1 MSDSRIIFTFEGT
14 EVKIQCSKEDK
25 MKDICQKYASKIGRN
40 INSLVFLYGGNYPNF
55 QISFK
60 EQANLIDREKNEM
73 NIIVLKNESDEL
85 QCPKCGEKINFNNEK
100 INDIK
105 SSINN
110 INDIV
115 KGAKLIIEN
124 IIKIST
130 MDNVNVQLKNV
141 NLIFNNLNE
150 DIKKLNTKFDDLFNI
165 KDINKEINFDN
176 YIIAKI
182 DIKDEDIN
190 KNIKI
195 INSYE
200 EYLRTNPGKL
210 ILSDIFNNE
219 EEIKKCEIKI
229 NDEIIPFNYN
239 HQFKTKGNYTI
250 KYSFKNN
257 LKNAFLLFGDCKLI
271 TYINLSNFNTNNINN
286 MNSMFYGCSS
296 LYYIDLSNINTNN
309 VFDIGCIFRD
319 CSSLTNINLSN
330 FNTDNVINMNGMF
343 DGCSSL
349 KNIELSNF
357 NTNNVTDMGCM
368 FYGCSSLENINLS
381 NFNINNVNNMNGM
394 FDGCSSLKNI
404 DLSNFNTN
412 VMCNIGSMFYGCT
425 SLTSI
430 NLSNFNTDNA
440 LNMDYM
446 FGKCSSLDKK
456 NIIIKDREILNDEE
470 LFENK
475 K

>member
-1 MSDSRIIFTFEGT
+1 MLSDSRIIFSFEGT

-25 MKDICQKYASKIGRN
+25 MKDICQKYATKIGRN

-55 QISFK
+55 QFRFE
-60 EQANLIDREKNEM
+60 EQANLIDKEKNEM
-73 NIIVLKNESDEL
+73 KVIVLKNDSDEF
-85 QCPKCGEKINFNNEK
+85 QCPKCGEKINLNTEK

-115 KGAKLIIEN
+115 KGAKLIIDS
-124 IIKIST
+124 IIKISSVDT
-130 MDNVNVQLKNV
+130 VNVQLKNV

-150 DIKKLNTKFDDLFNI
+150 DIKKLDKKFDDLFNI
-165 KDINKEINFDN
+165 KDINKEINFEN
-176 YIIAKI
+176 YILAKI

-200 EYLRTNPGKL
+200 EYLRTNQGKL
-210 ILSDIFNNE
+210 IMSDIFNNE
-219 EEIKKCEIKI
+219 DEIKQCEIKI
-229 NDEIIPFNYN
+229 NDELIQFNYN
-239 HQFKTKGNYTI
+239 HQFKTKGKYTI

-257 LKNAFLLFGDCKLI
+257 LKNSFLMFGDCKLI
-271 TYINLSNFNTNNINN
+271 TYMNLSNFNTNGVTN

-296 LYYIDLSNINTNN
+296 LYYLDLSNIYTNN
-309 VFDIGCIFRD
+309 VTDMGCMFRD
-319 CSSLTNINLSN
+319 CSSLTNVNLSN

-357 NTNNVTDMGCM
+357 HTNNVTDMGCM
-368 FYGCSSLENINLS
+368 FYGCSSLENINLC

-394 FDGCSSLKNI
+394 FDGCSSLKII

-412 VMCNIGSMFYGCT
+412 AICNIGSMFYGCS

-430 NLSNFNTDNA
+430 NLSNFNIDNA
-440 LNMDYM
+440 HNMDYI

-456 NIIIKDREILNDEE
+456 NIIIKDKKILHDET
-470 LFENK
+470 LFQN
-475 K
+475 